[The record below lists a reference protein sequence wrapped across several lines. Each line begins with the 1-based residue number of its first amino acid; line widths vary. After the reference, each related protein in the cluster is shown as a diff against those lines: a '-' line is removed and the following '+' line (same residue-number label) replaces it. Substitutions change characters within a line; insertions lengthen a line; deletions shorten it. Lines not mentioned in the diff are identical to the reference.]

1 MRKHAVSTHIFLTRI
16 VEWCL
21 DHRLPTLQAANSD
34 AMRAALAELRGVT
47 LAPTAD
53 PNAAVDSDLSSHA
66 FYFIIAFYVLLV
78 VAACFMWRRGMFSR
92 STTGDTDEWVQVR
105 ALGVGW
111 RRSESAVHPNHGN
124 HPPNQS
130 VLSPKTKV
138 SNTLFWF
145 KHQDSDVSSAF
156 SSVIQNARFLGA

>member
-16 VEWCL
+16 VESVS
-21 DHRLPTLQAANSD
+21 DHRLSTLQAANSD

-105 ALGVGW
+105 LRMCSSSKSW
-111 RRSESAVHPNHGN
+111 
-124 HPPNQS
+124 HPPKQTKPNQ
-130 VLSPKTKV
+130 PTNQCGRQK
-138 SNTLFWF
+138 
-145 KHQDSDVSSAF
+145 QM
-156 SSVIQNARFLGA
+156 